1 MMKEK
6 KMKAAAP
13 DESGIGSFVHMKECM
28 TNTPYDIMN
37 DEDAE
42 ERNGK

>member
-1 MMKEK
+1 MKEK
-6 KMKAAAP
+6 KMNGEAL
-13 DESGIGSFVHMKECM
+13 DEIDVGSFVHMKEDVNA
-28 TNTPYDIMN
+28 TSYNIMN

>member
-6 KMKAAAP
+6 KMNNAAP
-13 DESGIGSFVHMKECM
+13 NEISVGSFVHMKEHM
-28 TNTPYDIMN
+28 TTTPYGIMN